1 MIIVCSNCDTG
12 FRIPDGSLSEQGRM
26 VKCSVCDHEWIAK
39 PQDGVKEEEKPAP
52 KREEIKETTQT
63 QTEVVKKEEPV
74 VEQPA
79 AIKQGVVEQVKI
91 EEKKVEPAK
100 QEAAQPLKKDDV
112 KSAVE
117 NKQQE
122 NKEEV
127 HARVPLAQGERKRFV
142 EPSRPVYEVP
152 FAYYTAM
159 AASILLFIGTLIC
172 LSIYNRVAITTSF
185 PVTVPLYQLI
195 HMQNTTD
202 LKLQMVDCTI
212 NKIDSAS
219 GDNKT
224 VEIEVDVLIQN
235 NAAEERH
242 LDAVRFI
249 LYDIERNYLGN
260 LIMDSHLVI
269 APNELHRI
277 EGRLNRVPVDSYYV
291 AIDIGNKV
299 DMYVRNLNNIHKY
312 G

>member
-12 FRIPDGSLSEQGRM
+12 FRVPDGSLTDQGRM

-39 PQDGVKEEEKPAP
+39 PKDAVKEEETPAP
-52 KREEIKETTQT
+52 KREEKKETQPI
-63 QTEVVKKEEPV
+63 QTEAVKKEEPV
-74 VEQPA
+74 AQPPA
-79 AIKQGVVEQVKI
+79 QIKQEEVKQEKI
-91 EEKKVEPAK
+91 EEKKPLPQPQPAK
-100 QEAAQPLKKDDV
+100 PVEATKPVEAAKEEAKPEAQ
-112 KSAVE
+112 AVE
-117 NKQQE
+117 R
-122 NKEEV
+122 
-127 HARVPLAQGERKRFV
+127 APIAQGERKRFV
-142 EPSRPVYEVP
+142 VPPRKVYEVP
-152 FAYYTAM
+152 LAYYTAM
-159 AASILLFIGTLIC
+159 AASILLFVGTLFG
-172 LSIYNRVAITTSF
+172 LLIYNRAAITASF
-185 PVTVPLYQLI
+185 PEAAPLYQLI
-195 HMQNTTD
+195 HMQNTAD

-235 NAAEERH
+235 NSEEERH
-242 LDAVRFI
+242 LDAIRFI
-249 LYDIERNYLGN
+249 LYDIERNYLGDF
-260 LIMDSHLVI
+260 IMDSHTIITPHEV
-269 APNELHRI
+269 HRV